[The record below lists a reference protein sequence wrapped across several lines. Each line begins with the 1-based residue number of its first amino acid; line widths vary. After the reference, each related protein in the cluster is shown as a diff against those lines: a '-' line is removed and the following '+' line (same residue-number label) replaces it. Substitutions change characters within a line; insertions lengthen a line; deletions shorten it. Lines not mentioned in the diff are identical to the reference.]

1 MGRSFGSIGSGRT
14 RRSWVTRGGGSLV
27 IAGLA
32 VILAGSVNVLACSST
47 ITTAVKDAATG
58 FAWSGSEVT
67 GASAYDTAIVTTQDS
82 TATPDGTVSYIF
94 FPNGNGA
101 CTGTSSEAGG
111 GKLNANLT
119 APNSDTEGPLAAGSY
134 AFQAE
139 YSKDSTYARSTSSCE
154 TFTVKKAASVVTTSV
169 KDASGATWSASD
181 TLGAVAYDTATVGP
195 EQDSKVIT
203 GNVTYSFF
211 YNGICSGSPSS
222 TDKVTMSGGTVP
234 PSSNEG
240 PLGVGSYSFEASY
253 SGDSNYAAATGGC
266 ESLSV
271 GKALPTVTTAVK
283 DAASGAAW
291 SGSETTGASAY
302 DTATVGPEQDSQVIT
317 GTVTYSFFT
326 NESCATTGDASPITD
341 TVTLSGGTVPR
352 SSTEGPLGAG
362 SYSFLA
368 SYSGDAN
375 YGPAIGSCEPLSV
388 GKYTPAV
395 TTAVKD
401 AASGASWSG
410 SEATGASA
418 YDTATVGP
426 EQDDTVI
433 TGTVTYSFFTNGSC
447 ATTGD
452 ASPITDTVTLSGGTV
467 PNSSTEGPLAA
478 GSYSFLAS
486 YSGDANYGAA
496 VGTCEPLSVGKYT
509 PVVTTAVMDAANGA
523 AWKGSEATG
532 ASAYDTATVGPEQ
545 DDTVITGTVT
555 YSFFTNGSCAS
566 NGDAAP
572 ITDTVTMSGG
582 TVPNS
587 STEGP
592 LGAGSYSF
600 LASYSGDSN
609 YAPAIGGCEPLT
621 VGKAATTVTS
631 VVTDAASGGVWKN
644 SELAGASA
652 YDTAAVAPEQ
662 DDTPITG
669 TVSYQFFSDGT
680 CTGTSVSAGSAPVS
694 DGVAAKSDT
703 EGPLAAGSYSFL
715 ASYSGDANYA
725 ASIGSCEPLTVQ
737 STPTPTP
744 TSTPTSTPT
753 VSPTGGVLG
762 ASTPGTGAGPSDGL
776 TWLGL
781 LLLTL
786 GGAVRAVTGLI
797 RRTKG
802 AIENI

>member
-326 NESCATTGDASPITD
+326 N
-341 TVTLSGGTVPR
+341 
-352 SSTEGPLGAG
+352 
-362 SYSFLA
+362 
-368 SYSGDAN
+368 
-375 YGPAIGSCEPLSV
+375 
-388 GKYTPAV
+388 
-395 TTAVKD
+395 
-401 AASGASWSG
+401 
-410 SEATGASA
+410 
-418 YDTATVGP
+418 
-426 EQDDTVI
+426 
-433 TGTVTYSFFTNGSC
+433 GSC

-452 ASPITDTVTLSGGTV
+452 AAPITDTVTLSGGTV
-467 PNSSTEGPLAA
+467 PNSSTEGPLA
-478 GSYSFLAS
+478 
-486 YSGDANYGAA
+486 
-496 VGTCEPLSVGKYT
+496 
-509 PVVTTAVMDAANGA
+509 
-523 AWKGSEATG
+523 
-532 ASAYDTATVGPEQ
+532 
-545 DDTVITGTVT
+545 
-555 YSFFTNGSCAS
+555 
-566 NGDAAP
+566 
-572 ITDTVTMSGG
+572 
-582 TVPNS
+582 
-587 STEGP
+587 
-592 LGAGSYSF
+592 AGSYSF

-715 ASYSGDANYA
+715 VSYSGDANYA

-786 GGAVRAVTGLI
+786 GGAVLVVTGLI
-797 RRTKG
+797 HRTKG

>member
-1 MGRSFGSIGSGRT
+1 LTVAGAAGVLGGVALLVVGATTALACDTSTTTSLHEASIS
-14 RRSWVTRGGGSLV
+14 
-27 IAGLA
+27 
-32 VILAGSVNVLACSST
+32 AGST
-47 ITTAVKDAATG
+47 D
-58 FAWSGSEVT
+58 F
-67 GASAYDTAIVTTQDS
+67 
-82 TATPDGTVSYIF
+82 
-94 FPNGNGA
+94 
-101 CTGTSSEAGG
+101 
-111 GKLNANLT
+111 
-119 APNSDTEGPLAAGSY
+119 
-134 AFQAE
+134 
-139 YSKDSTYARSTSSCE
+139 
-154 TFTVKKAASVVTTSV
+154 
-169 KDASGATWSASD
+169 
-181 TLGAVAYDTATVGP
+181 DTATVDTYTKGASGSVTFTVYTDDKCKDP
-195 EQDSKVIT
+195 ATVGSANEISAQPGSVALVSSSTSKVAT
-203 GNVTYSFF
+203 AT
-211 YNGICSGSPSS
+211 SPSVTFYQPAPAPDHIYYWQAVYS
-222 TDKVTMSGGTVP
+222 GDNSNDASSSACGSENLTVIEPTTTTTTVYSNLVAVNGPLVVGAVVTDVAKVGPAFDQTPIGGSVSFTFFTNGSC
-234 PSSNEG
+234 SSPGTKAGTLPVLAGAAISLPEG
-240 PLGVGSYSFEASY
+240 PLGVGSYSFQATY
-253 SGDSNYAAATGGC
+253 NGDDNYAGSTGVC
-266 ESLSV
+266 E
-271 GKALPTVTTAVK
+271 PF
-283 DAASGAAW
+283 
-291 SGSETTGASAY
+291 
-302 DTATVGPEQDSQVIT
+302 TVGPDIIT
-317 GTVTYSFFT
+317 TVHESGGGVWTNSEATGSKAYDAATVEPKGEEVTPSGTVTYTLFDNGT
-326 NESCATTGDASPITD
+326 CTPGEDNANVLWTQN
-341 TVTLSGGTVPR
+341 VTLKTDGSVPN
-352 SSTEGPLGAG
+352 SNLTAPLTAG
-362 SYSFLA
+362 SYSFQA
-368 SYSGDAN
+368 SYSSTSRWYPSSTGA
-375 YGPAIGSCEPLSV
+375 CEPFSV
-388 GKYTPAV
+388 GK
-395 TTAVKD
+395 
-401 AASGASWSG
+401 AA
-410 SEATGASA
+410 T
-418 YDTATVGP
+418 
-426 EQDDTVI
+426 
-433 TGTVTYSFFTNGSC
+433 
-447 ATTGD
+447 
-452 ASPITDTVTLSGGTV
+452 
-467 PNSSTEGPLAA
+467 
-478 GSYSFLAS
+478 
-486 YSGDANYGAA
+486 
-496 VGTCEPLSVGKYT
+496 
-509 PVVTTAVMDAANGA
+509 VVTTAVMDAANGA
-523 AWKGSEATG
+523 AWAGSEATG
-532 ASAYDTATVGPEQ
+532 SSAYDTATVRPEQ

-566 NGDAAP
+566 NGDSAP

-715 ASYSGDANYA
+715 VSYSGDANYA

-786 GGAVRAVTGLI
+786 GGAVLAVTGLI